1 MGRGS
6 DDYWSEDFD
15 TSKNCL
21 QEKKIIELRDKVS
34 VQHYTYHMVMK
45 YDKVLDVKNCRPMTS
60 GGQIPLPQPSVR
72 VRW

>member
-6 DDYWSEDFD
+6 EDYWSEDFD

-34 VQHYTYHMVMK
+34 VQKQTFHMVIK
-45 YDKVLDVKNCRPMTS
+45 LDKILDVKNYRHMT
-60 GGQIPLPQPSVR
+60 
-72 VRW
+72 

>member
-6 DDYWSEDFD
+6 EDYWSEDFD

-34 VQHYTYHMVMK
+34 VQNQTFHMVIK
-45 YDKVLDVKNCRPMTS
+45 LDKILDVKNYRHMT
-60 GGQIPLPQPSVR
+60 
-72 VRW
+72 